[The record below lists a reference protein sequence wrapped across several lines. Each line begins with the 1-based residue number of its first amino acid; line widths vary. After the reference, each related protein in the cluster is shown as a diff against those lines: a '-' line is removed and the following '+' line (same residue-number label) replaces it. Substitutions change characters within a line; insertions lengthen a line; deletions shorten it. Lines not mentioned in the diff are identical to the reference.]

1 MPTAYLSPSQLKELT
16 DVSVNPGS
24 GQNGYPL
31 VWNNTTGKWEASN
44 TFTGTLTGSATS
56 LTTGRT
62 ISATGDVAWTSGA
75 FDGTANVTGTAT
87 LANSGVTAGSYT
99 NSFVTVDAKG
109 RVTAASSGT
118 APVTS
123 FSGGTTGL
131 TPASATSG
139 AITLA
144 GRLGLANGGT
154 DATTDTAAR
163 TNLKIPEYTISR
175 GQNLVSNGF
184 GTMGT
189 NYNFSQFTFNGAD
202 TYFSGGSFRIT
213 NIAGTGVT
221 LNNDEFMP
229 VDITKTYI
237 LSVAAKQ
244 TGQSYI
250 QFGLSF
256 YDIDKNLI
264 EPRHYQ
270 YISNTLTTLATNLNP
285 GDAVINL
292 ESGANWLP
300 NGGGPIPVWQRSI
313 IFWNYQNSFGGSY
326 PFSINP
332 YSRNFYYNVW
342 NNGGIVGNT
351 ITLNMQGGWP
361 GPFFPAGTPCSN
373 GDINPNGASK
383 YIAIPFGPI
392 VPTTFAVYSG
402 KISQVTLSGINV
414 PNAFP
419 PGTAYCKIVT
429 GFDGSSIADFSSISF
444 SEDYSALPRYTP
456 TSTEAS
462 TSTTTGAIVVA
473 GGVGIA
479 GNLHAGG
486 SINGLGAVQPG
497 TPASAAATGTAGQ
510 IRWDA
515 DYIYV
520 CTAANNWK
528 RVAISNWP

>member
-44 TFTGTLTGSATS
+44 AFTGTLTGSATS

-62 ISATGDVAWTSGA
+62 ISATGDVAWTSSA
-75 FDGTANVTGTAT
+75 FDGTGNVTGTAT

-99 NSFVTVDAKG
+99 NSSVTVDAKG

-139 AITLA
+139 AVTLA
-144 GRLGLANGGT
+144 GTLGLGNGGT
-154 DATTDTAAR
+154 NATTDTAAR
-163 TNLKIPEYTISR
+163 ANLKIPEYTISR

-184 GTMGT
+184 ATMGT

-202 TYFSGGSFRIT
+202 TYFSGGSFR
-213 NIAGTGVT
+213 ATGVDDYGIT
-221 LNNDEFMP
+221 LISDEFMP

-250 QFGLSF
+250 LFGLRF
-256 YDIDKNLI
+256 YDVDKNHI

-270 YISNTLTTLATNLNP
+270 YIPNTITTLATNLNP

-292 ESGANWLP
+292 TSGTNWLP

-361 GPFFPAGTPCSN
+361 GPFYPAGTPCSN
-373 GDINPNGASK
+373 GDINVNNTDK
-383 YIAIPFGPI
+383 HIALHTGLGSVVNNAFS
-392 VPTTFAVYSG
+392 VHSG
-402 KISQVTLSGINV
+402 KISQVALTGIDQ
-414 PNAFP
+414 PNNFP
-419 PGTAYCKIVT
+419 PGTAYCKLVAYI
-429 GFDGSSIADFSSISF
+429 FGSSLIDFSSISF
-444 SEDYSALPRYTP
+444 SEDYSSLPRYTP
-456 TSTEAS
+456 TSNADS
-462 TSTTTGAIVVA
+462 TNTTSGSIVTP

-479 GNLHAGG
+479 KSLIVGG
-486 SINGLGAVQPG
+486 SRVNL
-497 TPASAAATGTAGQ
+497 
-510 IRWDA
+510 
-515 DYIYV
+515 
-520 CTAANNWK
+520 ANLPTSLNST
-528 RVAISNWP
+528 VAIGDLWRDGDVIKVRTS

>member
-99 NSFVTVDAKG
+99 NSSVTVDAKG

-144 GRLGLANGGT
+144 GRLGMANGGT

-163 TNLKIPEYTISR
+163 ANLKIPEYTISR

-202 TYFSGGSFRIT
+202 TYFSGGSFR
-213 NIAGTGVT
+213 ATGVAG
-221 LNNDEFMP
+221 LGINPISDEFMP

-237 LSVAAKQ
+237 LSLAAKQ
-244 TGQSYI
+244 TGNASI
-250 QFGLSF
+250 AFGLRF
-256 YDIDKNLI
+256 YDVDKNQI
-264 EPRHYQ
+264 EPRHYL
-270 YISNTLTTLATNLNP
+270 YIPNTITTLATNLNP

-292 ESGANWLP
+292 TSGTNWLP
-300 NGGGPIPVWQRSI
+300 NGGGPIPAWQRSI

-332 YSRNFYYNVW
+332 YSRNFYYDVW
-342 NNGGIVGNT
+342 NDGGIVGNT

-361 GPFFPAGTPCSN
+361 GHFYPAGTPCSN
-373 GDINPNGASK
+373 GDINVNNTDK
-383 YIAIPFGPI
+383 NIALSTYVGSVVNDAFS
-392 VPTTFAVYSG
+392 VHSG
-402 KISQVTLSGINV
+402 KIGGVTLTGINEQDK
-414 PNAFP
+414 FP
-419 PGTAYCKIVT
+419 PGTAYCKLVT
-429 GFDGSSIADFSSISF
+429 FFFGSSLIDFSSISF
-444 SEDYSALPRYTP
+444 GEDYSSLSRYTP
-456 TSTEAS
+456 TSDADS
-462 TSTTTGAIVVA
+462 TNTTSGSIVTP

-479 GNLHAGG
+479 KSLIVGG
-486 SINGLGAVQPG
+486 SRVNLANLP
-497 TPASAAATGTAGQ
+497 TTEPATVGDLWRDGNVIKVKT
-510 IRWDA
+510 
-515 DYIYV
+515 
-520 CTAANNWK
+520 
-528 RVAISNWP
+528 

>member
-1 MPTAYLSPSQLKELT
+1 VPTAYLSPSQLKELT

-44 TFTGTLTGSATS
+44 AFTGTLTGSATS
-56 LTTGRT
+56 LATGRT

-75 FDGTANVTGTAT
+75 FDGTGNVTGTAT

-99 NSFVTVDAKG
+99 NSSVTVDAKG

-144 GRLGLANGGT
+144 GRLGMANGGT

-163 TNLKIPEYTISR
+163 ANLKIPEYTISR

-202 TYFSGGSFRIT
+202 AYFSGGSFR
-213 NIAGTGVT
+213 ATGVAN
-221 LNNDEFMP
+221 LGINPISDEFMP

-237 LSVAAKQ
+237 LSLAARQ
-244 TGQSYI
+244 TGNAGIS
-250 QFGLSF
+250 FGLRF
-256 YDIDKNLI
+256 YDVDKNHI

-270 YISNTLTTLATNLNP
+270 YIPNTITTLATNLNP

-292 ESGANWLP
+292 TSGTNWLP
-300 NGGGPIPVWQRSI
+300 NGGEPVPVWQRSI

-342 NNGGIVGNT
+342 NDGGIVGNT

-361 GPFFPAGTPCSN
+361 GPFYPAGTPCSN
-373 GDINPNGASK
+373 GDLNVSNTDK
-383 YIAIPFGPI
+383 NIAIPWRPT

-402 KISQVTLSGINV
+402 KIGGVTLTGINEQDE
-414 PNAFP
+414 FP
-419 PGTAYCKIVT
+419 PGTAYCKLVT
-429 GFDGSSIADFSSISF
+429 FIFGSSLIDFSSISF
-444 SEDYSALPRYTP
+444 GEDYSSLSRYTP
-456 TSTEAS
+456 TSDADS
-462 TSTTTGAIVVA
+462 TNTTSGSIVTP

-479 GNLHAGG
+479 KSLIVGG
-486 SINGLGAVQPG
+486 SKVNL
-497 TPASAAATGTAGQ
+497 
-510 IRWDA
+510 
-515 DYIYV
+515 
-520 CTAANNWK
+520 ANLPTSLNST
-528 RVAISNWP
+528 VAIGDLWRDGDVIKVRTS